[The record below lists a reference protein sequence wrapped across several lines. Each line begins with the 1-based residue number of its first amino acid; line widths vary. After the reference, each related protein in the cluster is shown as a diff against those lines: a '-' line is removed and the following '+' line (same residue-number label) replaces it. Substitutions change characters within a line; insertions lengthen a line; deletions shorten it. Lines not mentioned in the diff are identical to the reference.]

1 VPYTVVFKLPAN
13 AVLPGLDCLQAARL
27 RREAAKLRELQQQL
41 DALAAEGAE
50 LRQQLATAVHRAE
63 RAESEVTTLK
73 VGGWGLFVG
82 DMFCCCSSHVPPLAV
97 LQCCCNTL

>member
-1 VPYTVVFKLPAN
+1 MLRAN
-13 AVLPGLDCLQAARL
+13 AALCYLICLQAAQL
-27 RREAAKLRELQQQL
+27 RRGAAKLRELQQQR

-50 LRQQLATAVHRAE
+50 LRQQLAAAVHRAE

-82 DMFCCCSSHVPPLAV
+82 DMLCCCSSHVPPLAV
-97 LQCCCNTL
+97 LQCSCNAL